1 MHAADGV
8 AAAAAAATTTAAA
21 ATTTATTAAA
31 AAPPFLHATAP
42 SLHVAP
48 PLALAAQRTRA
59 CPTYNGCTLAT
70 QDIQSL
76 LFPTY
81 DKETV
86 STLDTKPVYSRGV
99 DGAPRQL

>member
-1 MHAADGV
+1 MHTADGV
-8 AAAAAAATTTAAA
+8 ATAAT
-21 ATTTATTAAA
+21 A

-48 PLALAAQRTRA
+48 PLALAALRTRA
-59 CPTYNGCTLAT
+59 CSTYYGYTLAI

-99 DGAPRQL
+99 DGEPRQV

>member
-1 MHAADGV
+1 MHTADGV
-8 AAAAAAATTTAAA
+8 ATAAT
-21 ATTTATTAAA
+21 A

-59 CPTYNGCTLAT
+59 CSTYYGYTLAI

-99 DGAPRQL
+99 DGEPRQV

>member
-8 AAAAAAATTTAAA
+8 AAAAAAAAAA
-21 ATTTATTAAA
+21 L
-31 AAPPFLHATAP
+31 PPRHS
-42 SLHVAP
+42 SLPPRRPVAP
-48 PLALAAQRTRA
+48 PLALAAQRA
-59 CPTYNGCTLAT
+59 GSCSTYYGSTFYGYTLAV
-70 QDIQSL
+70 QDIQNL

-99 DGAPRQL
+99 DGEPRQA

>member
-8 AAAAAAATTTAAA
+8 AAAAAAAATTAAA
-21 ATTTATTAAA
+21 AAAAAA

-59 CPTYNGCTLAT
+59 CPTYYGYTLAT